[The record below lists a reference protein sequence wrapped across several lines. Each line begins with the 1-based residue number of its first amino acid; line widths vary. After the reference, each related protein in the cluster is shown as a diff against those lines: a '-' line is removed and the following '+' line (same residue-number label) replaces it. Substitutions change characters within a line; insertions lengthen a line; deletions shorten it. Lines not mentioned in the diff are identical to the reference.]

1 MIAEQPTAPVILDKA
16 AGHLRDRAATYDSPG
31 GERSAGK
38 TARAFNAITG
48 YSLSAGDVY
57 LLLGILKAVRARQGE
72 FKLDNYED
80 GAAYFAL
87 MGEEDSKRDEKKPV
101 WP

>member
-1 MIAEQPTAPVILDKA
+1 MENPTAPVILDKA

-48 YSLSAGDVY
+48 NSISAGDVY
-57 LLLGILKAVRARQGE
+57 LLLGILKAVRSRQGS

-80 GAAYFAL
+80 AAAYFAL
-87 MGEEDSKRDEKKPV
+87 MGEEDSKMDDKKEN

>member
-1 MIAEQPTAPVILDKA
+1 MSIRAVDILNQA
-16 AGHLRDRAATYDSPG
+16 AGHIADRALTYDAAD

-38 TARAFNAITG
+38 TAAAFNSITG
-48 YSLSAGDVY
+48 HNLTAGDVY
-57 LLLGILKAVRARQGE
+57 LLLAILKAVRSRQGA

-87 MGEEDSKRDEKKPV
+87 AGEIDSNQQP
-101 WP
+101 